1 MKMNLMK
8 KVKIVKIGAQASLLA
23 MSVCFK
29 HEKACADTRL
39 HKQLRCLLRGAALLF
54 YVQVIKRFFAVKDTA
69 HCKQGCLRSNLY
81 APIFALQSKKISVFI
96 CVHLWLIFL
105 CLTANAQV
113 KAVWVRP
120 FINAGE
126 ETRKNPIQGRA
137 AIRAE
142 LERIKRANLNTV
154 YLESFWDGYTTYPS
168 KYAPQRPLS
177 IPYGVARK
185 NEAGQNET
193 WDVLKVYIEEGAKLD
208 LKIHAWFHVFHQWN
222 TNLGGLDKSP
232 IFKQYPEWAM
242 LDVNN
247 SPLVTLE
254 AEGEKR
260 DIYKVFMSPSHPQV
274 RKFLR
279 QIVAEIADKYPQLGG
294 IQWDYIR
301 YPLQSSEKPFDY
313 NPLTLAQFKK
323 ETKIDAAKISPE
335 KNPREWRIWQDWKT
349 RQVTEVV
356 KELGE
361 VVRKKQPRW
370 EISAAVFPDIEQN
383 LRVKQQDWKTWAQK
397 GYIDALLPMVYS
409 PNFSKVENWAKDF
422 QKELKGTKTRVYPA
436 LFIGHFYNEKSKLYD
451 ENYLNLET
459 KLKFD
464 GFGVFAAQSLTDDLI
479 ERLAKRN

>member
-1 MKMNLMK
+1 MRKFK
-8 KVKIVKIGAQASLLA
+8 KYRLLY
-23 MSVCFK
+23 
-29 HEKACADTRL
+29 
-39 HKQLRCLLRGAALLF
+39 KQLLKTETTSLKFKKYFLF
-54 YVQVIKRFFAVKDTA
+54 LCV
-69 HCKQGCLRSNLY
+69 
-81 APIFALQSKKISVFI
+81 SVS
-96 CVHLWLIFL
+96 LWLIP
-105 CLTANAQV
+105 TAANAQV

-120 FINAGE
+120 FINAAE
-126 ETRKNPIQGRA
+126 ETRKNPVKGREH
-137 AIRAE
+137 IRAE

-154 YLESFWDGYTTYPS
+154 YLEAFWDGYTIYPS
-168 KYAPQRPLS
+168 KFAPQRPLN

-185 NEAGQNET
+185 DEAGQSET
-193 WDVLKVYIEEGAKLD
+193 WDVLKVYIEEAEKQN

-254 AEGEKR
+254 AEGANR

-301 YPLQSSEKPFDY
+301 YPLQSAETPFDY
-313 NPLTLAQFKK
+313 NPLTLAQFTK
-323 ETKIDAAKISPE
+323 ETKIDATKISP
-335 KNPREWRIWQDWKT
+335 KSNPKEWQIWQDWKT

-361 VVRKKQPRW
+361 IVRKKQPRW

-383 LRVKQQDWKTWAQK
+383 LRVKQQDWKSWAQK
-397 GYIDALLPMVYS
+397 GYVDALLPMVYS

-422 QKELKGTKTRVYPA
+422 RKELADTKTKIYPA

-451 ENYLNLET
+451 ENYLKLET
-459 KLKFD
+459 ILKFD
-464 GFGVFAAQSLTDDLI
+464 GFGLFAAQSLTDDLI
-479 ERLAKRN
+479 EKLSKRN